1 MRIATL
7 RALAGASALAL
18 GVTAAAFNTDVAS
31 AQAKQASDVHIIFVT
46 HGQAVDPY
54 WSVVKKGAEDAQK
67 VMGSKVDYHSPETFD
82 MVAMAHLIDAAV
94 AEKPDA
100 LVVSI
105 PDATALK
112 DSVMNAKAAGIPV
125 GVIDSGP
132 EQQDEWGL
140 DLWVGGDAEYK
151 NGVKA
156 GEIFGK
162 AGVRHALCVNQ
173 EPGNVSLDQRC
184 NGLKDGL
191 AANGGGTSE
200 VVAVTMDPTE
210 SSGRVEAYL
219 SAHPETDAIL
229 ALGPSVA
236 APIMQKLEADG
247 MLAKLKMGTFDL
259 SPEVLEAGDKGDMMF
274 AIDSQQ
280 YLMGYLPVVL
290 FTMKAMY
297 GTLPTADVMT
307 GPAFIM
313 KGDASK
319 VLDLSK
325 QGIR

>member
-1 MRIATL
+1 MRLSAL

-18 GVTAAAFNTDVAS
+18 ALSAAVFTADAAS
-31 AQAKQASDVHIIFVT
+31 AQSKEAKDVHIIFVT

-54 WSVVKKGAEDAQK
+54 WSVVKKGVEDGQK
-67 VMGSKVDYHSPETFD
+67 AMGSKVDYHSPETFD
-82 MVAMAHLIDAAV
+82 MVQMAHLIDAAV

-112 DSVMNAKAAGIPV
+112 DSIMNAKAAGIPV

-140 DLWVGGDAEYK
+140 DLWVGGDSEYK

-162 AGVRHALCVNQ
+162 AGVKHALCVNQ

-219 SAHPETDAIL
+219 SAHPDTDAIL

-236 APIMQKLEADG
+236 APIMQKLQGDG
-247 MLAKLKMGTFDL
+247 QLSNLNMGTYDL
-259 SPEVLEAGDKGDMMF
+259 SPEELEAVDKGDMMF

-313 KGDASK
+313 KGDAGK
-319 VLDLSK
+319 VLELSK

>member
-1 MRIATL
+1 MIAKFGVHAVKAGAA
-7 RALAGASALAL
+7 ALAIGAVMAAGSASAE
-18 GVTAAAFNTDVAS
+18 TKAA
-31 AQAKQASDVHIIFVT
+31 KDVHIIFVT

-54 WSVVKKGAEDAQK
+54 WSVVKKGVEDGQK

-82 MVAMAHLIDAAV
+82 MAAMARLIDAAV

-100 LVVSI
+100 IVVSI

-112 DSVMNAKAAGIPV
+112 QSVLNAKAAGIQV
-125 GVIDSGP
+125 GVIDSG
-132 EQQDEWGL
+132 QDQKHDWGL
-140 DLWVGGDAEYK
+140 DLWVGGGSEYN
-151 NGVKA
+151 NGVRA
-156 GEIFGK
+156 GEIMGK
-162 AGVRHALCVNQ
+162 AGVKHALCVNQ
-173 EPGNVSLDQRC
+173 EVGNVSLDDRC
-184 NGLKDGL
+184 NGFKDGL
-191 AANGGGTSE
+191 AKNGGGTMD
-200 VVAVTMDPTE
+200 VVGVSMDPTE

-219 SAHPETDAIL
+219 TAHPATDAVL

-236 APIMQKLEADG
+236 GPIMQKLRQDG
-247 MLAKLKMGTFDL
+247 VLAKIKMGTFDL
-259 SPEVLEAGDKGDMMF
+259 SPEVLEAVDEGDMMF

-280 YLMGYLPVVL
+280 YLMGYLPVVF

-297 GTLPTADVMT
+297 GTLPTDDVMT

-313 KGDASK
+313 KGDAAK

>member
-1 MRIATL
+1 MNLFAKRGVAY
-7 RALAGASALAL
+7 AGALAL
-18 GVTAAAFNTDVAS
+18 GLAGAAFSATSAS
-31 AQAKQASDVHIIFVT
+31 AQAKQASDVHIIFIT

-54 WSVVKKGAEDAQK
+54 WSVVKKGVEDAQK

-100 LVVSI
+100 IVVSI

-112 DSVMNAKAAGIPV
+112 DSVLNAKAAGIPI

-140 DLWVGGDAEYK
+140 DLWVGGDSEYK

-162 AGVRHALCVNQ
+162 AGVKHALCVNQ

-210 SSGRVEAYL
+210 SSGRVEAYM
-219 SAHPETDAIL
+219 SAHPETDAVL

-236 APIMQKLEADG
+236 APIMQKLQADG
-247 MLAKLKMGTFDL
+247 LLSKIKMGTFDL
-259 SPEVLEAGDKGDMMF
+259 SPEVLEAVDKGDMMF

-280 YLMGYLPVVL
+280 YLMGYLPVVM

-313 KGDASK
+313 QGDAGK

>member
-1 MRIATL
+1 MYMKMKHRIA
-7 RALAGASALAL
+7 AAAL
-18 GVTAAAFNTDVAS
+18 GMVAAAFAAGS
-31 AQAKQASDVHIIFVT
+31 APAATKAAKDVHIIFVT

-54 WSVVKKGAEDAQK
+54 WSVVKKGVEDAQK

-82 MVAMAHLIDAAV
+82 MAQMARLIDAAV

-112 DSVMNAKAAGIPV
+112 QSVLNAKAAGIPV

-132 EQQDEWGL
+132 DQQDEWGL
-140 DLWVGGDAEYK
+140 DLWVGGGSEYN

-156 GEIFGK
+156 GELMGK
-162 AGVRHALCVNQ
+162 DGVKHALCVNQ
-173 EPGNVSLDQRC
+173 EVGNVSLDDRC
-184 NGLKDGL
+184 NGFKDGL
-191 AANGGGTSE
+191 AKNGGGTVD
-200 VVAVTMDPTE
+200 VVGVTMDPTE
-210 SSGRVEAYL
+210 STSRVSAYL
-219 SAHPETDAIL
+219 SAHPETDAVL

-236 APIMQKLEADG
+236 GPILQKLREDG
-247 MLAKLKMGTFDL
+247 VLSKIKMGTFDL
-259 SPEVLEAGDKGDMMF
+259 SPEVLEAVDKGEMMF

-280 YLMGYLPVVL
+280 YLMGYLPVVF

-297 GTLPTADVMT
+297 GTLPTDDVMT

-313 KGDASK
+313 KGDAAK
-319 VLDLSK
+319 VLELSK

>member
-1 MRIATL
+1 MKMKHRIA
-7 RALAGASALAL
+7 AAAL
-18 GVTAAAFNTDVAS
+18 GMVAAAFAAGS
-31 AQAKQASDVHIIFVT
+31 APAATKAAKDVHIIFVT

-54 WSVVKKGAEDAQK
+54 WSVVKKGVEDAQK

-82 MVAMAHLIDAAV
+82 MAQMARLIDAAV

-112 DSVMNAKAAGIPV
+112 QSVLNAKAAGIPV

-132 EQQDEWGL
+132 DQQDEWGL
-140 DLWVGGDAEYK
+140 DLWVGGGSEYN

-156 GEIFGK
+156 GELMGK
-162 AGVRHALCVNQ
+162 DGVKHALCVNQ
-173 EPGNVSLDQRC
+173 EVGNVSLDDRC
-184 NGLKDGL
+184 NGFKDGL
-191 AANGGGTSE
+191 AKNGGGTVD
-200 VVAVTMDPTE
+200 VVGVTMDPTE
-210 SSGRVEAYL
+210 STSRVSAYL
-219 SAHPETDAIL
+219 SAHPETDAVL

-236 APIMQKLEADG
+236 GPILQKLREDG
-247 MLAKLKMGTFDL
+247 VLSKIKMGTFDL
-259 SPEVLEAGDKGDMMF
+259 SPEVLEAVDKGEMMF

-280 YLMGYLPVVL
+280 YLMGYLPVVF

-297 GTLPTADVMT
+297 GTLPTDDVMT

-313 KGDASK
+313 KGDAAK
-319 VLDLSK
+319 VLELSK